1 MQHDLLTGVN
11 TAQALFLLFQQCST
25 SRNRRKSLILLCFL
39 GLFMYMFSCSLNIY
53 TPTQPRNTLYKVK
66 WLNGVRS

>member
-39 GLFMYMFSCSLNIY
+39 GLFIYMFLCSLNIY
-53 TPTQPRNTLYKVK
+53 TPTQSRNTLYKVK
-66 WLNGVRS
+66 WLNEVRS